1 VALAQKEPLGVGAT
15 TQANGMI
22 HLPKPG
28 PIFDLSGKS
37 LGRHRGLAYY
47 TIGQRKGLGITSLE
61 PLHVLKIDSEQNA
74 LIVGPAKEL
83 EKTSCTVAKMH
94 YISGETPSEPF
105 KALARIRYKAPEQEA
120 VVTLLDGQCAH
131 VTFSRPQRAITPGQA
146 AVFYGGEDGDEVL
159 CGGIIE

>member
-1 VALAQKEPLGVGAT
+1 
-15 TQANGMI
+15 
-22 HLPKPG
+22 
-28 PIFDLSGKS
+28 
-37 LGRHRGLAYY
+37 
-47 TIGQRKGLGITSLE
+47 
-61 PLHVLKIDSEQNA
+61 
-74 LIVGPAKEL
+74 
-83 EKTSCTVAKMH
+83 MH